1 MNPIEVAAADK
12 KIWLLKVGQTT
23 TAVVPV
29 DKCAPNF
36 PQSRDRD
43 LTLRYRGSNQQLLC
57 WTQVPTSVATV
68 WRKACEQSMASTS
81 IDDSDGVADLGVI
94 RMLAPAPVGAWDT
107 LDMNADLLCVW
118 DRSLILFYP
127 WTLIHSA
134 SLLYGERRIKK
145 PCNFSSTLD
154 HVSPGGHV
162 LT

>member
-12 KIWLLKVGQTT
+12 KIWLLKVGRTT
-23 TAVVPV
+23 TVVVPV
-29 DKCAPNF
+29 DKGTPHF

-43 LTLRYRGSNQQLLC
+43 LTLRYRGSNQLLC

-94 RMLAPAPVGAWDT
+94 RMLAPAPVGVWDTHT
-107 LDMNADLLCVW
+107 LDMHANLLCVW
-118 DRSLILFYP
+118 DRSLMLFYP

-134 SLLYGERRIKK
+134 S
-145 PCNFSSTLD
+145 
-154 HVSPGGHV
+154 
-162 LT
+162 